1 MNWIFLDVEK
11 FNLNISRNGRKMEED
26 TTFHRKLNFSDFSN
40 NVLTGVC
47 SCTVSTVRLW
57 GRAHSAEGLR
67 WKTKSPPLWNR
78 SIHSAELWGL
88 ESMNKK
94 TEQTQASLNTP
105 HLNVDNEKNRAL
117 ILRSQTLTSAP
128 LEKQV
133 HHLRCECMA
142 WMASANWIKRTRA
155 WCFFDGDHTAC
166 SHAHD
171 MFFIIP
177 PHTEEVRSRL
187 TVTGR
192 LSDLWSPS
200 SDIIDF
206 RFSYYALN

>member
-1 MNWIFLDVEK
+1 M
-11 FNLNISRNGRKMEED
+11 
-26 TTFHRKLNFSDFSN
+26 
-40 NVLTGVC
+40 C

-57 GRAHSAEGLR
+57 ARAHSAEGLR

-177 PHTEEVRSRL
+177 PHKEEVRSRL